1 MRIESHARDDFSVGE
16 IEACHPACAASL
28 APPFLGMGKEDDF
41 GAHNH
46 GRLCGANAGFP
57 GTAAGR
63 IDFSKHG
70 LTLLD
75 ARSYNKAGPGGYPPG
90 LGELEHKEI
99 EMADSIDFGIK
110 DRVTVVTGASR
121 GFGRGLAKA
130 MARSGAIV
138 AAAARS
144 LPELE
149 TLAKEIRGGGGI
161 CEGFVMDLRDMA
173 SISSAFERI
182 VARFGRIDIL
192 VNNAGMGNPIPAVD
206 ISESDWDWMM
216 DLNLKGTFFCCQAA
230 GKVMLA
236 QRKGRIV
243 NISSQAS
250 VVAIPGEA
258 VYCASKG
265 GLNMLTKVLAVEW
278 SGSGVTVNAV
288 GPTFIR
294 TPGTAVRLDNPEFL
308 AGVMAKL
315 PRGRVATID
324 DVAGA
329 VIYLASDAA
338 DMVTG
343 TLLLVDG
350 GWTAL

>member
-1 MRIESHARDDFSVGE
+1 MSGNV
-16 IEACHPACAASL
+16 
-28 APPFLGMGKEDDF
+28 
-41 GAHNH
+41 
-46 GRLCGANAGFP
+46 
-57 GTAAGR
+57 
-63 IDFSKHG
+63 
-70 LTLLD
+70 
-75 ARSYNKAGPGGYPPG
+75 
-90 LGELEHKEI
+90 
-99 EMADSIDFGIK
+99 DFGISGK
-110 DRVTVVTGASR
+110 VAVVTGASR
-121 GFGRGLAKA
+121 GLGRGLAVA
-130 MARSGAIV
+130 MAKAGATV

-144 LPELE
+144 VPELE
-149 TLAKEIRGGGGI
+149 SLAREIRDGGGT
-161 CEGFVMDLRDMA
+161 CEAFELDLRDTG
-173 SISSAFERI
+173 SIKKCFAKIGE
-182 VARFGRIDIL
+182 RFGRIDIL

-206 ISESDWDWMM
+206 ITEADWDWMM

-230 GKVMLA
+230 GRMMLP
-236 QRKGRIV
+236 RGVGRIV

-265 GLNMLTKVLAVEW
+265 GVNMLTKVLAAEW
-278 SGSGVTVNAV
+278 SGHGVTVNAV
-288 GPTFIR
+288 GPTFVY
-294 TPGTAVRLDNPEFL
+294 TPGTAERLDNPEFL
-308 AGVMAKL
+308 AGTLSKI

>member
-1 MRIESHARDDFSVGE
+1 MATKVEFDIK
-16 IEACHPACAASL
+16 
-28 APPFLGMGKEDDF
+28 GK
-41 GAHNH
+41 
-46 GRLCGANAGFP
+46 
-57 GTAAGR
+57 
-63 IDFSKHG
+63 
-70 LTLLD
+70 
-75 ARSYNKAGPGGYPPG
+75 
-90 LGELEHKEI
+90 
-99 EMADSIDFGIK
+99 
-110 DRVTVVTGASR
+110 VVVVTGASR
-121 GFGRGLAKA
+121 GLGRGLAKA
-130 MARSGAIV
+130 MANGGAII

-149 TLAKEIRGGGGI
+149 TLAAEIAMEGGL
-161 CEGFVMDLRDMA
+161 CEVFGMDLRDVG
-173 SISSAFERI
+173 SISSAFSRI
-182 VARFGRIDIL
+182 MERFGRIDVL
-192 VNNAGMGNPIPAVD
+192 VNNAGMGNPIPAEN
-206 ISESDWDWMM
+206 ITETDWDWMM
-216 DLNLKGTFFCCQAA
+216 DLNLKGSFFCCREA
-230 GKVMLA
+230 GRAMLR
-236 QRKGRIV
+236 QGKGRIV

-265 GLNMLTKVLAVEW
+265 GLNMLTKVLAAEW
-278 SGSGVTVNAV
+278 SGRGVTVNAV

-294 TPGTAVRLDNPEFL
+294 TPGTAERLDNPRFL
-308 AGVMAKL
+308 ANVMSKL